1 MRRIKF
7 SIVLLFAAVCGNNC
21 AQTVEDIAAALAD
34 MPGYRAQVSYAV
46 TLPQAQDDVV
56 YTVDL
61 AQDFPNADSYLL
73 QWLVLSPSGPV
84 DGFTAWFDG
93 NFYNYRNHRLQER
106 HEQWDAPL
114 PEGVKPPQNSAQF
127 ASLLPS
133 RIAQTLPAL
142 GDDVEIKVQG
152 DVLTVSQVTEASE
165 LFYKFQLPSMRPID
179 FYADYNPGAISGQ
192 QVHAVYTYP
201 DVVESYPAGFSEE
214 FLRSL
219 FPDAFEKY
227 RESQFAI
234 ENMRGLPLPGFS
246 LPKLGGGRVERQA
259 LDPFRGPVA
268 VVLLNPAMG
277 LSPRLVEAVRAAVD
291 ALPIEAEVIW
301 ASTAKNPDETE
312 QLLGTLRP
320 GETALTGAQPLVSAC
335 GASALPV
342 VLVCSPSGRIS
353 DIAIGLNQTLHTDV
367 MQMLISAK

>member
-1 MRRIKF
+1 M
-7 SIVLLFAAVCGNNC
+7 LLPIICASATVRVPDMAAV
-21 AQTVEDIAAALAD
+21 VDSLAG
-34 MPGYRAQVSYAV
+34 MRGYRARVSYAV
-46 TLPQAQDDVV
+46 TLPQAEDDII

-61 AQDFPNADSYLL
+61 AQDSANADSYLL
-73 QWLVLSPSGPV
+73 QWSVMSPSGPV

-106 HEQWDAPL
+106 HIQWDAPL

-127 ASLLPS
+127 ASLLPTRMADILRS
-133 RIAQTLPAL
+133 L
-142 GDDVEIKVQG
+142 GDDADMKIQG
-152 DVLTVSQVTEASE
+152 DVLTVSHVDEASE
-165 LFYKFQLPSMRPID
+165 IFYKFQLPSLRPVD

-192 QVHAVYTYP
+192 QVHAVYSYADSLEAYP
-201 DVVESYPAGFSEE
+201 GGFTEE
-214 FLRSL
+214 FLRSR

-227 RESQFAI
+227 RQSQFAI
-234 ENMRGLPLPGFS
+234 ENMRGLTLPGFS
-246 LPKLGGGRVERQA
+246 LPKLGGGRLERQA
-259 LDPFRGPVA
+259 QDAFKCPVA

-277 LSPRLVEAVRAAVD
+277 LSPRLIEAVRGAVD

-301 ASTAKNPDETE
+301 ASTAKNPEETE
-312 QLLGTLRP
+312 RLLGTLRQ
-320 GETALTGAQPLVSAC
+320 GETALTGAQPLITAC

-367 MQMLISAK
+367 MKMLLSAK

>member
-1 MRRIKF
+1 M
-7 SIVLLFAAVCGNNC
+7 LLLSAVGGNLC
-21 AQTVEDIAAALAD
+21 ARSVENVAAALAD
-34 MPGYRAQVSYAV
+34 MPGYSARVSYAV
-46 TLPQAQDDVV
+46 TLPQAQDDIV

-61 AQDFPNADSYLL
+61 AQDSADADSYLL
-73 QWLVLSPSGPV
+73 RWAVMSPSGPV

-133 RIAQTLPAL
+133 RIAETLRSL
-142 GDDVEIKVQG
+142 GSDVEINVQG
-152 DVLTVSQVTEASE
+152 DVVTLSSVTEASE
-165 LFYKFQLPSMRPID
+165 IFYKFQLPSMRPLD

-192 QVHAVYTYP
+192 QVHAVYSYETSA
-201 DVVESYPAGFSEE
+201 ESYPAGYSEE

-234 ENMRGLPLPGFS
+234 ENMRGLPLPGYS
-246 LPKLGGGRVERQA
+246 LPKLGGGRMERQA
-259 LDPFRGPVA
+259 RDAFRSPVA
-268 VVLLNPAMG
+268 VVFFNPAMG

-291 ALPIEAEVIW
+291 ALPIEAEVVW
-301 ASTAKNPDETE
+301 ASTAKNPEETE
-312 QLLGTLRP
+312 PLLGSLRP
-320 GETALTGAQPLVSAC
+320 GETALTGAQSLITAC

-342 VLVCSPSGRIS
+342 VMVCSPSGRIS
-353 DIAIGLNQTLHTDV
+353 DIAIGVNQTLHTDV